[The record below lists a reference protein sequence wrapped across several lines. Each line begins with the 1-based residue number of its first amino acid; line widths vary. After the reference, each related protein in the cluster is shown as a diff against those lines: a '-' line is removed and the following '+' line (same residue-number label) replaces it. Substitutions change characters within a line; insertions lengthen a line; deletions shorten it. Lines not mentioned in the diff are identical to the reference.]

1 MTGRPSSGQSGLIA
15 WFAGNHVAANLLM
28 IVIIVFGIFSAFT
41 IRKQTTPDFEL
52 NLVQIQVPYLG
63 AAPQEV
69 EEGVVIKIEEAIQ
82 DLDGIVN
89 LNSVARE
96 GMGTVTAEV
105 SVDTD
110 LSEVLSEIKTRV
122 DAISTFP
129 ALTEKPIIFKQEVPI
144 HVVFVSIY
152 GDLDDLARKSI
163 AQQVREELSA
173 IPSVNQ
179 VQYLGERD
187 YEISIEVSEHVLR
200 KYGLSMS
207 EVSQAVRDSSVDLPG
222 GAINT
227 EGGDILLRTEGQ
239 VYTGKEFADLV
250 LRTYPDGTRLRL
262 GDIAMIKDGFVEG
275 EGFGRFNG
283 KPTAIL
289 RVLAGGQQNELLT
302 AAAVGEYIEKKSAAL
317 PDGIRME
324 SWVNRSHYLQ
334 GRLELMT
341 RNMLQ
346 GAALVFLIL
355 TLFLRLKVAT
365 WVIVGIPLAF
375 FGTLW
380 LMPFGPWPVTVNMIS
395 LFGFILVLGIVV
407 DDAIIIGESVYTKI

>member
-1 MTGRPSSGQSGLIA
+1 MIERQSGTQSGLIA

-82 DLDGIVN
+82 DLDGIVE

-105 SVDTD
+105 SVDMD
-110 LSEVLSEIKTRV
+110 LGEVLSEIKTRV

-152 GDLDDLARKSI
+152 GDLDDFARKSI

-173 IPSVNQ
+173 LPSVNQ
-179 VQYLGERD
+179 VQYLGERA

-200 KYGLSMS
+200 KYGLTMS

-239 VYTGKEFADLV
+239 VYTGKEFSDLV
-250 LRTYPDGTRLRL
+250 LRTYPDGTRLLL
-262 GDIAMIKDGFVEG
+262 GNIATIKDGFVEG

-283 KPTAIL
+283 QPTAIL
-289 RVLAGGQQNELLT
+289 RVLAGGQQNELVT
-302 AAAVGEYIEKKSAAL
+302 AAEVSKYIEKKSASL
-317 PDGIRME
+317 PDGIQME
-324 SWVNRSHYLQ
+324 
-334 GRLELMT
+334 
-341 RNMLQ
+341 
-346 GAALVFLIL
+346 
-355 TLFLRLKVAT
+355 
-365 WVIVGIPLAF
+365 
-375 FGTLW
+375 
-380 LMPFGPWPVTVNMIS
+380 
-395 LFGFILVLGIVV
+395 
-407 DDAIIIGESVYTKI
+407 